1 MGVGQR
7 RPSRSP
13 RSQRSRS
20 ADVDCL
26 KKYTERRVEERRHT
40 EIGDTSKLD
49 PSRWIPLPKNAIRA
63 QAVGK
68 KSPPTTTTAAT
79 MTKDDEK
86 RRQGTDVGT
95 ETSNEIA
102 KAGPAAR
109 ASPSRVDEETSSKS
123 QEEKSESLSPPLG
136 RQSAGRSLSTDV
148 SHIKIEKRTEE
159 RRHTECSDPKTIAT
173 RLTAHIFH
181 VRKREMP

>member
-1 MGVGQR
+1 MDNGQLR

-40 EIGDTSKLD
+40 EISDASKLDTSK
-49 PSRWIPLPKNAIRA
+49 WIPLPKNVPRG
-63 QAVGK
+63 QQSG
-68 KSPPTTTTAAT
+68 AT
-79 MTKDDEK
+79 KRLSRDE
-86 RRQGTDVGT
+86 RQESIDEAGT
-95 ETSNEIA
+95 ENRSSRI
-102 KAGPAAR
+102 GPEVIDRPQHA
-109 ASPSRVDEETSSKS
+109 V
-123 QEEKSESLSPPLG
+123 
-136 RQSAGRSLSTDV
+136 RSHSTDV
-148 SHIKIEKRTEE
+148 TALKRPEKSITEQ
-159 RRHTECSDPKTIAT
+159 RRHTDCSDPRTIAT